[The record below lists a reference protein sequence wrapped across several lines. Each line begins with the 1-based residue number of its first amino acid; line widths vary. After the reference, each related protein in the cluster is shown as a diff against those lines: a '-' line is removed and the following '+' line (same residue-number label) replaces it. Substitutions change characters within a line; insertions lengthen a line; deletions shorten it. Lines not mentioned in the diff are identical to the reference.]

1 MKELGDVAKEA
12 ILRSKTA
19 VDNNER
25 SGITDEDGIC
35 RLNQM
40 NEILQEMKA
49 KISNLIPPIPPWET
63 NLMRGNH
70 RTGRLTTVVPAL
82 EANRNAPCVLT
93 CTIQDNSCLC
103 SWHINVNQCKHQK
116 TNLQTDQSGYFH
128 SPQYSKAVTYRMTI
142 VLLFGSIYGPGI

>member
-49 KISNLIPPIPPWET
+49 KISNLIPPIPP
-63 NLMRGNH
+63 
-70 RTGRLTTVVPAL
+70 
-82 EANRNAPCVLT
+82 
-93 CTIQDNSCLC
+93 
-103 SWHINVNQCKHQK
+103 
-116 TNLQTDQSGYFH
+116 
-128 SPQYSKAVTYRMTI
+128 
-142 VLLFGSIYGPGI
+142 